1 MPSLQEII
9 SAIHHPRYGGL
20 PTHYP
25 ALAAWGPAGA
35 FSPALALRRARGPKR
50 PVGVY
55 AHIPYCA
62 TRCRFCFLDVAAARP
77 GAPAL
82 DAYAAALLAE
92 AGRLAPAAPA
102 PADNIYIGGGTPNLM
117 GASALAGLVERLR
130 KTFRLRRGGQVSM
143 EANPDFFDEEK
154 LRALRAAGLNLILA
168 GVQSFDP
175 ALMKRMNR
183 SQHSERLKRAFGQ
196 MRDAGFDNIN
206 ADLLCG
212 LPGQD
217 RAGFLRDVRLLAA
230 IRPEHIHI
238 NRYKSGGTGPAEKA
252 GAEALRREGM
262 ELLAAEGY
270 ALCDEDSASLAP
282 ERMNAQG
289 DPDFQ
294 LDAHIIGLGA
304 GAMSHAW
311 GAARWQNIKEPA
323 AYAAAAAAGKPAA
336 FRAAR
341 LTVAEELEHWLIN
354 RLLRPL
360 PVTRRQAAARFG
372 AALLPAFNSKMAA
385 LAAAGAVEETE
396 RGVYAARPGRWFEIT
411 AGLYGRRYLA
421 AVAAG
426 LGAGRAR

>member
-1 MPSLQEII
+1 
-9 SAIHHPRYGGL
+9 
-20 PTHYP
+20 
-25 ALAAWGPAGA
+25 
-35 FSPALALRRARGPKR
+35 
-50 PVGVY
+50 
-55 AHIPYCA
+55 
-62 TRCRFCFLDVAAARP
+62 
-77 GAPAL
+77 
-82 DAYAAALLAE
+82 
-92 AGRLAPAAPA
+92 
-102 PADNIYIGGGTPNLM
+102 
-117 GASALAGLVERLR
+117 
-130 KTFRLRRGGQVSM
+130 
-143 EANPDFFDEEK
+143 
-154 LRALRAAGLNLILA
+154 A

-175 ALMKRMNR
+175 ALMRKMNR

-196 MRDAGFDNIN
+196 MRDAGFDNVN

-217 RAGFLRDVRLLAA
+217 RKGFLRDVRLLAA

-252 GAEALRREGM
+252 GAETLRREGM

-294 LDAHIIGLGA
+294 LDAHIVGVGA
-304 GAMSHAW
+304 GALSHAW

-323 AYAAAAAAGKPAA
+323 AYAAGAAAGKPAA
-336 FRAAR
+336 FRAVR
-341 LTVAEELEHWLIN
+341 LTSADELEHWLIN

-372 AALLPAFNSKMAA
+372 AALLRVFDLKMAA
-385 LAAAGAVEETE
+385 LAAAGAVRETE
-396 RGVYAARPGRWFEIT
+396 RGVFAACPGRWFEIT

-426 LGAGRAR
+426 LGVGGGR

>member
-1 MPSLQEII
+1 MTSLQEII

-35 FSPALALRRARGPKR
+35 FSPAGALRRARGRKKPL
-50 PVGVY
+50 GVY

-92 AGRLAPAAPA
+92 AGRLAPAAPG
-102 PADNIYIGGGTPNLM
+102 PADNIYIGGGTPNLL
-117 GASALAGLVERLR
+117 GAAALAGLVERLR
-130 KTFRLRRGGQVSM
+130 KAFRLRRGGQVSM

-154 LRALRAAGLNLILA
+154 LRALKVAGLNLILA

-196 MRDAGFDNIN
+196 MREAGFDNIN

-217 RAGFLRDVRLLAA
+217 RKGFLRDVRQLAA
-230 IRPEHIHI
+230 IRPEHVHI
-238 NRYKSGGTGPAEKA
+238 NRYKSGGAGPAGKA

-282 ERMNAQG
+282 ARMNAQG

-294 LDAHIIGLGA
+294 LNSHILGVGA

-311 GAARWQNIKEPA
+311 GVARWQNIKEPA
-323 AYAAAAAAGKPAA
+323 AYAAAAAAGGPVAA
-336 FRAAR
+336 RAAV
-341 LTVAEELEHWLIN
+341 LTPADELEHWLIN

-360 PVTRRQAAARFG
+360 PVTRRQAASGFG

-426 LGAGRAR
+426 LAAGEAR